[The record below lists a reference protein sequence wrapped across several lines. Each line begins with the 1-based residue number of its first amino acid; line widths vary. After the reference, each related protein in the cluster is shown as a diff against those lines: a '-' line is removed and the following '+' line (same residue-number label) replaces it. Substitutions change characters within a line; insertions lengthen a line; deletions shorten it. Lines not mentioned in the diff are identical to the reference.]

1 MLTDRV
7 TNFIEDHVD
16 VALRIGSLPDSSLI
30 ATRLGSVRS
39 VVCASPAYL
48 AAHRPAPV
56 RPSDLATHACITFE
70 GLMSPTVWKFFS
82 GKAEISV
89 PIRTRLAVNTA
100 ETAVDAAVAGLGVTQ
115 VLSYQIAGAL
125 RARTLKIILGDFE
138 PEPTP
143 VNLVYAGQGLLPLK
157 TRVFVD
163 FAKERLQ
170 QKLGAR

>member
-1 MLTDRV
+1 
-7 TNFIEDHVD
+7 
-16 VALRIGSLPDSSLI
+16 
-30 ATRLGSVRS
+30 
-39 VVCASPAYL
+39 
-48 AAHRPAPV
+48 
-56 RPSDLATHACITFE
+56 
-70 GLMSPTVWKFFS
+70 MSPTVWKFFS

-100 ETAVDAAVAGLGVTQ
+100 ETAVDAAVAGLGVTR

-170 QKLGAR
+170 QNLGRGNRPTPDRIVCSQGPISGAANTFLHLNYETRLGCQRVHSGR